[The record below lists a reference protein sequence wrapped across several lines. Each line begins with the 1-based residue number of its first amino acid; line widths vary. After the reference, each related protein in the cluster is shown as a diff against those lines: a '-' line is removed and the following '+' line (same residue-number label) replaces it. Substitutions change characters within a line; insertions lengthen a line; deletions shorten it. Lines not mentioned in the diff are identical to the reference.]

1 MNRFEKA
8 AEFGAM
14 MGKVA
19 AVPSPGESRL
29 IGGAYGAL
37 LGGLG
42 TAGYDWLRG
51 TKKNRLRRALM
62 GAGLGGVAGVGLG
75 QVASFMNKEP
85 EAPALNLPPEIVKE
99 LLVKNDLKEHPRMM
113 HPLINL
119 ASGSEEGESDVSERG
134 MKDWWYNHGSVSPGM
149 MQIIND
155 ERKKRRLDAAS
166 SIGLGLANTAL
177 KGYLPSEAAI
187 PNINSL
193 NNDTYPSGAK
203 VTFKYLR

>member
-8 AEFGAM
+8 AEFGAV
-14 MGKVA
+14 MGKA
-19 AVPSPGESRL
+19 AVSPTVLSSLAGAAV
-29 IGGAYGAL
+29 GGG
-37 LGGLG
+37 G
-42 TAGYDWLRG
+42 TAIYDWLKG

-62 GAGLGGVAGVGLG
+62 GTALGGVTGAGLG
-75 QVASFMNKEP
+75 QVASFMNREP
-85 EAPALNLPPEIVKE
+85 EAPALNLPPEVVKE

-119 ASGSEEGESDVSERG
+119 ASGSEEGASDVSDRG
-134 MKDWWYNHGSVSPGM
+134 VKDWLYNHGSVSPGM

-187 PNINSL
+187 PTMDSL
-193 NNDTYPSGAK
+193 NNNTDPSKAK
-203 VTFKYLR
+203 VTFTKLRN